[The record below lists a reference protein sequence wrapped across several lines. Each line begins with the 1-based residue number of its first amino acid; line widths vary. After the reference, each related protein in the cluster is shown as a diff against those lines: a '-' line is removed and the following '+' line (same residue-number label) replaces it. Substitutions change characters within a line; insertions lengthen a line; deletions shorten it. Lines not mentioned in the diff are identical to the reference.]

1 MIHMGDEFSRLESWD
16 KPKVRQ
22 AIVKTDSDPQIES
35 SDVREMQAQLQSEH
49 Q

>member
-1 MIHMGDEFSRLESWD
+1 MGDEFSRLESWD

-22 AIVKTDSDPQIES
+22 AIIKDEPVES
-35 SDVREMQAQLQSEH
+35 SDVREMQAQLQSEN